1 MRELLLE
8 VKLILASKRRIH
20 WLNLKQLKMR
30 WQVQLM
36 VEQLQLMVEKAVDR
50 YLLIGMIGMIQNI
63 LKNKGRHL
71 LISKRN
77 KKILSQPLEQRKR
90 RRSLRKRRSLEPQA
104 EMFSMLMSMMVPQ
117 SINILVSML
126 LKNLTW
132 MKNKTVTDMKKKKS
146 RKIWAKPELNKIEAN
161 LMLQAW
167 TIKMTNHIIW
177 MISSEEI
184 SIINQIIDKVYQV
197 VIYNNMIVLKDLN
210 S

>member
-1 MRELLLE
+1 MQELLLE